1 MSGRLPKTTLNEFN
15 DPLALK
21 LNKLEEKLKIPTKNN
36 SNKQLQGQVLFTDRS
51 HTALKQFQPS
61 DGPGFLET

>member
-21 LNKLEEKLKIPTKNN
+21 LDKLEEKMKIPTKNN
-36 SNKQLQGQVLFTDRS
+36 SNKQVQEKVMFTDRS
-51 HTALKQFQPS
+51 HTALKQFQS
-61 DGPGFLET
+61 NDIPGFLES